1 MTLKPIVLYRETGTQ
16 TKTWTWTVTLKD
28 NRGATASRSFT
39 VIYKPIQPQKQ
50 LTFTNLQP
58 SLIETRDAPY
68 DATLTATGSNFLN
81 VNQIMFSWS
90 GAVSGNATWNKGDSR
105 WNAGVT
111 VHSDSLMTLRPR
123 VVETNPTWS
132 GTVTWTVTL
141 RDTTGATAS
150 RSFTVT
156 YVTYTI
162 NKPTPISPGE
172 PLGSSHSPI
181 PPGSVTFRWNK
192 NNVGATYRLYVRD
205 ITGYDDFVGVD
216 MGELVINGLDV
227 GDKDTYTWSDAE
239 PGKKYRWQVEAV
251 KGGSSALSD
260 RLVFVTTKDSKIVVN
275 LPVPYIHQCYDTP
288 DGPPD
293 SDPNND
299 PDYFDGRWACG
310 ATSAVMI
317 LAYYGKLSPWPDSVA
332 LPQPHTSNYGNYV
345 CRRYT
350 YGSYTFN
357 IATPQPSGDPP
368 TLSGP
373 PAYGAYGYIHN
384 PDGLARPEK
393 VVDYFQ
399 KHGLDAQVDYTPT
412 EQEIKAAL
420 DAGKP
425 VWASTALTSSGHIVV
440 IKGYTSDG
448 FYIVNDPFGSKPY
461 ASPIWGDYDGAD
473 VKYSWSEMGIG
484 GKWIVVPGP
493 SISPGPVVDKSLSLS
508 YEGGRFSLKVFNV
521 DDMARVE
528 VNGTQL
534 VEVGYYQEK
543 EVDLSPYLKA
553 GENEILLTVRNNM
566 YGWTYGFAL
575 YKDGQE
581 IWRDQDGTVGVRG
594 ARNDDRTLGIV
605 YQCRIKLALGPK
617 EVTLTLYVHEGNPS
631 GPLLSGVRV
640 TGNDAAGKSF
650 DKTTDGGYV
659 AITGAPGTWSFT
671 VSKEGYGPKSW
682 SQPITATDR
691 KDAFIFKITA
701 AISEELLREIDS
713 LAGQYYDD
721 NWGLTLDQYKA
732 WIATIA
738 WGEGGREGGY
748 VAHSH
753 YALGKDVF
761 NHKGVGSR
769 FIFST
774 GIGPFQLDNGGIDH
788 WERWPT
794 IKKLDWR
801 EAVKS
806 VFKEHYESFKGK
818 GQKIALQDFASW
830 SPWNAVNPNKGGNP
844 TERWKEVTGT
854 DWEDHKNS
862 DKKRNPPPL
871 NWNDP
876 SKPLPP
882 VSPTLA
888 KNAEGI
894 PGWNYRESVQYLG
907 YIQWDIREEDG
918 YTTDL
923 PSNKKIVFTGPL
935 PTWRIRTQLFSYYY
949 TLANGIE
956 VWVWDNADDPNYRF
970 QYAFFREYVT
980 GQYPEGRIN
989 NTTAGAILK
998 RPAINLTPS
1007 TPPGVMPSASIVAAS
1022 TTYAARDPK
1031 AGLVWKKGQ
1040 RLVMKV
1046 HARNLFDCAG
1056 SILVIR
1062 YDPSILRVE
1071 GVDGGAKFG
1080 KPTYEDDGKGTL
1092 KISVSVPEKGKGI
1105 ILKKYYGKAVGAT
1118 LPDGTKV
1125 PADQVKA
1132 GMKVDDPPAGDGKWD
1147 IYELRMLA
1155 TQWGWDWKVLRAP
1168 DVGTVDA
1175 EGKFLSPV
1183 FRDIGLKADRSRV
1196 AVGDTVNVELLVD
1209 AAGMTAGRVVLKYD
1223 PSKLQFVGSVA
1234 GEMPFVYVAP
1244 GAGTI
1249 TVDFAPMGGAVGK
1262 VASFT
1267 FKAIGAGYPGLKVD
1281 SSVMWDMT
1289 GKEVLDLLPR
1299 RIS

>member
-1 MTLKPIVLYRETGTQ
+1 
-16 TKTWTWTVTLKD
+16 
-28 NRGATASRSFT
+28 
-39 VIYKPIQPQKQ
+39 
-50 LTFTNLQP
+50 
-58 SLIETRDAPY
+58 
-68 DATLTATGSNFLN
+68 
-81 VNQIMFSWS
+81 
-90 GAVSGNATWNKGDSR
+90 
-105 WNAGVT
+105 
-111 VHSDSLMTLRPR
+111 
-123 VVETNPTWS
+123 
-132 GTVTWTVTL
+132 
-141 RDTTGATAS
+141 
-150 RSFTVT
+150 
-156 YVTYTI
+156 
-162 NKPTPISPGE
+162 
-172 PLGSSHSPI
+172 
-181 PPGSVTFRWNK
+181 
-192 NNVGATYRLYVRD
+192 
-205 ITGYDDFVGVD
+205 
-216 MGELVINGLDV
+216 
-227 GDKDTYTWSDAE
+227 
-239 PGKKYRWQVEAV
+239 
-251 KGGSSALSD
+251 
-260 RLVFVTTKDSKIVVN
+260 
-275 LPVPYIHQCYDTP
+275 
-288 DGPPD
+288 
-293 SDPNND
+293 
-299 PDYFDGRWACG
+299 
-310 ATSAVMI
+310 
-317 LAYYGKLSPWPDSVA
+317 
-332 LPQPHTSNYGNYV
+332 
-345 CRRYT
+345 
-350 YGSYTFN
+350 
-357 IATPQPSGDPP
+357 
-368 TLSGP
+368 
-373 PAYGAYGYIHN
+373 
-384 PDGLARPEK
+384 
-393 VVDYFQ
+393 
-399 KHGLDAQVDYTPT
+399 
-412 EQEIKAAL
+412 
-420 DAGKP
+420 
-425 VWASTALTSSGHIVV
+425 
-440 IKGYTSDG
+440 
-448 FYIVNDPFGSKPY
+448 
-461 ASPIWGDYDGAD
+461 
-473 VKYSWSEMGIG
+473 
-484 GKWIVVPGP
+484 
-493 SISPGPVVDKSLSLS
+493 
-508 YEGGRFSLKVFNV
+508 
-521 DDMARVE
+521 
-528 VNGTQL
+528 
-534 VEVGYYQEK
+534 
-543 EVDLSPYLKA
+543 
-553 GENEILLTVRNNM
+553 
-566 YGWTYGFAL
+566 
-575 YKDGQE
+575 
-581 IWRDQDGTVGVRG
+581 
-594 ARNDDRTLGIV
+594 
-605 YQCRIKLALGPK
+605 
-617 EVTLTLYVHEGNPS
+617 
-631 GPLLSGVRV
+631 V

-738 WGEGGREGGY
+738 WGEGGNAGY
-748 VAHSH
+748 VAHSQGV
-753 YALGKDVF
+753 LGRDVF
-761 NHKGVGSR
+761 NHKGVGSKFR
-769 FIFST
+769 FST

-788 WERWPT
+788 WEKWPT

-806 VFKEHYESFKGK
+806 VFKEHYELFKGR
-818 GQKIALQDFASW
+818 KITLQDFANW
-830 SPWNAVNPNKGGNP
+830 LPGQGGWNAVKPDKAP
-844 TERWKEVTGT
+844 YRWREVTGT

-862 DKKRNPPPL
+862 DKKRDPPLL

-894 PGWNYRESVQYLG
+894 PGWNYRESLQDLG

-918 YTTDL
+918 YTTDP

-1046 HARNLFDCAG
+1046 HARNLFDCVG

-1062 YDPSILRVE
+1062 YDPSILRAE

-1080 KPTYEDDGKGTL
+1080 KSTYEDDGKGTL

-1105 ILKKYYGKAVGAT
+1105 TGDSTIVAITLILIRDEKDRGQTTLHLELAKVIDLSGNEIQMEKEDGTVKVIKLLGDLNDDGRVDIQDLSLLMKYYGKKPGT
-1118 LPDGTKV
+1118 KLPDGTVV
-1125 PADQVKA
+1125 PPDPVRKDL
-1132 GMKVDDPPAGDGKWD
+1132 KVDDEPSGDG
-1147 IYELRMLA
+1147 IYDFNEFRMLA

-1196 AVGDTVNVELLVD
+1196 AVGDTVKVELLVD
-1209 AAGMTAGRVVLKYD
+1209 AAGMSAGRVVLKYD

-1234 GEMPFVYVAP
+1234 GEMPFVYVSP
-1244 GAGTI
+1244 GSGEI

-1281 SSVMWDMT
+1281 SSVMWDIAGNEISGPVAEADLVIGSAELA
-1289 GKEVLDLLPR
+1289 GKEEKDVGKLELGALYPNPASDYVVVPIVSSKGSIARVAVATVSGQVLKEEVFEIKAGVNQVVIDLSGMAPGAYRVMVKADGKVLVR
-1299 RIS
+1299 NLAVR